1 MGICSRRLLV
11 ATVLVASVSL
21 AVANLH
27 DDWDIDGGPQHAQF
41 TRDSNG
47 VALSLTS
54 SLGCRLRT
62 KKQFIY
68 GRISCLIKLVPGNSA
83 GTIATLYAS
92 TYRRNKHDEID
103 FEFIGDVAGQPY
115 TIHTNLFAANV
126 GGKEVEF
133 KPWFDATIGFHN
145 YTISWSSCMVVWYI
159 DEIPIRVF
167 RNYEASHGVPY
178 PTSLPM
184 YGYASIWNTTA
195 PWATHGGRVKTDW
208 SKAPFVANYNQ
219 INLDICECSGDG
231 GGCVG
236 NCLMAELDSE
246 CQLSPVQV
254 QQMRA
259 VQAKY
264 KIADYC
270 HHKGQTAAECR
281 LPQY

>member
-11 ATVLVASVSL
+11 VAILAALCIL
-21 AVANLH
+21 AVGNLH

-41 TRDSNG
+41 TGDSNG

-68 GRISCLIKLVPGNSA
+68 GRISSLIKLVPGDSA

-92 TYRRNKHDEID
+92 TFRRNKHDDID

-115 TIHTNLFAANV
+115 TIHTNLFSASV
-126 GGKEVEF
+126 GNKEVEF
-133 KPWFDATIGFHN
+133 KPWFDATAGFHN
-145 YTISWSSCMVVWYI
+145 YTISWSPCMVVWYI

-219 INLDICECSGDG
+219 INLDICECNGDG

-236 NCLMAELDSE
+236 NCPMAEFGSV
-246 CQLSPVQV
+246 CRPSTRSSTTATAMAR
-254 QQMRA
+254 QQPSA
-259 VQAKY
+259 V
-264 KIADYC
+264 
-270 HHKGQTAAECR
+270 
-281 LPQY
+281 LMNM

>member
-47 VALSLTS
+47 VALAHKL
-54 SLGCRLRT
+54 LRYVA
-62 KKQFIY
+62 FIQ
-68 GRISCLIKLVPGNSA
+68 P
-83 GTIATLYAS
+83 AS